1 MRHVATAL
9 TIFGAGFVAGM
20 LVPRAQQG
28 AGCLGRRLAAPAD
41 LQASTLEDALGIT
54 PAVVRAIREEVR
66 SMKLRPQSA
75 LKQHYK
81 SRSILQD
88 VFVRLH
94 QLLFKAHLLPLTGWG
109 VGRGIVQTNSTPAW
123 MRHAAAAGHARPGAY
138 HAGPSVLTRF
148 AWNEV

>member
-88 VFVRLH
+88 VFVRLDAARRRRRPRPPGRVPRWSIR
-94 QLLFKAHLLPLTGWG
+94 AHPLC
-109 VGRGIVQTNSTPAW
+109 
-123 MRHAAAAGHARPGAY
+123 
-138 HAGPSVLTRF
+138 L
-148 AWNEV
+148 E